1 MCLSACLPQW
11 KRKLGY
17 AYLLWRGSIDILV
30 ETLQHTCLWAHPKMT
45 PLTQTATAE
54 HRHWETE
61 RVEKAELVRSSI
73 LPAVTKAFVMT
84 FPMTFS
90 NSKTIDWRLAVFIKN
105 SLQVT
110 HRKGMKKK
118 LMVFLY
124 LKIFPWLKARPLSS
138 LPTQH
143 KYWFTNSLVC
153 AASASSFFQSYEE

>member
-1 MCLSACLPQW
+1 MKEKTCVCILTLKRLHWHFGRNFTTHVLVSTSKNDSSDADSNSRAQTLRNGEGRESRVSAQQHLAG
-11 KRKLGY
+11 GY
-17 AYLLWRGSIDILV
+17 KSIRDDL
-30 ETLQHTCLWAHPKMT
+30 
-45 PLTQTATAE
+45 
-54 HRHWETE
+54 
-61 RVEKAELVRSSI
+61 
-73 LPAVTKAFVMT
+73 
-84 FPMTFS
+84 PMTFS